1 MKHGVKTPLIP
12 DSRPLT
18 PAFAQKTELLR
29 VKALMNNPDYTEAEE
44 YGKNVSLD
52 EERYSNLSGFHIKS
66 LYGPEDI
73 SKFDYGTDLGL
84 PGEYPF
90 TRGIYRTMYRGKPWT
105 IRQLG
110 SLGSP
115 LEANQR
121 IRQLI
126 QMGST
131 GVSICLDM
139 PTIMGKDSDDPMSEG
154 EVGSCGGVAID
165 SLEDMRNLL
174 EGLPLDAISINFVS
188 NSQSPVIL
196 AMFAAVAGEHGI
208 PLAKLNGTMQNDILK
223 EYQAQKSYY
232 FPPRPSMRLTID
244 TLRFC
249 SENMPLF
256 NPISISGYHLASAG
270 ATPVQELAFTLANG
284 FTYIEE
290 GIKAGLPV
298 DDFAPRL
305 SFFFKVHNDFF
316 ENIAKFRAARRIW
329 SRTIREKYKA
339 GDPRS
344 WRFRVHTQTSGSS
357 LTAQE
362 PENNIMRVT
371 IQALSA
377 VLAGTQSL
385 HTNAFDEAFSIPTP
399 RSEKLALRA
408 QQIIARESG
417 VMNTA
422 DPLGGS
428 YYIEALTNE
437 MESASYEY
445 FREIEN
451 FGGVISAIEKGF
463 YSSVIA
469 DSAFK
474 YQEEIEEKKRIVV
487 GLNEFVTDEETDI
500 ELREPDPAFE
510 KQKVADLIALKK
522 NRDLDVVKTCLN
534 EVRQVIQGTDNVM
547 PALVKAV
554 KSHVTLGEIINV
566 MRETFGEFREESV
579 Y

>member
-1 MKHGVKTPLIP
+1 
-12 DSRPLT
+12 
-18 PAFAQKTELLR
+18 
-29 VKALMNNPDYTEAEE
+29 MNNPNYMEARK
-44 YGKNVSLD
+44 YGEDVSLD
-52 EERYSNLSGFHIKS
+52 EELYRNLSGFHIKS

-73 SKFDYGTDLGL
+73 PKFDYGTDLGL

-115 LEANQR
+115 SEANRR

-139 PTIMGKDSDDPMSEG
+139 PTIMGRDSDDSMSEG

-174 EGLPLDAISINFVS
+174 EGLPLDEISINFVS

-196 AMFAAVAGEHGI
+196 AMFVAVAGEQGI

-290 GIKAGLPV
+290 GIKAGLSV
-298 DDFAPRL
+298 DSFAPRL
-305 SFFFKVHNDFF
+305 SFFFKAHNDFF
-316 ENIAKFRAARRIW
+316 ENIAKYRAARRIW
-329 SRTIREKYKA
+329 AKTMREKYKA
-339 GDPRS
+339 KDPRS

-357 LTAQE
+357 LTAQQA
-362 PENNIMRVT
+362 ENNIIRVT

-385 HTNAFDEAFSIPTP
+385 HTNSFDEALSIPTP
-399 RSEKLALRA
+399 RSEKLALRT
-408 QQIIARESG
+408 QQIIANESG
-417 VMNTA
+417 VINTI
-422 DPLGGS
+422 DPLAGS
-428 YYIEALTNE
+428 YYLESLTDQ
-437 MESASYEY
+437 MESECYRY
-445 FREIEN
+445 FETIEN
-451 FGGVISAIEKGF
+451 LGGVISAIEKGF
-463 YSSVIA
+463 FYRAIA
-469 DSAFK
+469 DSAFR
-474 YQEEIEEKKRIVV
+474 YQREIEEKKRIIV
-487 GLNEFVTDEETDI
+487 GLNEFVEDEEMDI
-500 ELREPDPAFE
+500 ELRETDPAFE
-510 KQKVADLIALKK
+510 RRKVADLINLKK
-522 NRDLDVVKTCLN
+522 SRDQNLVKNLMN
-534 EVRQVIQGTDNVM
+534 EIREVIQGTDNIM
-547 PALVKAV
+547 PSLIKAV
-554 KSHVTLGEIINV
+554 KSYVTLGEIIGV
-566 MRETFGEFREESV
+566 MREVFGEFREETI

>member
-1 MKHGVKTPLIP
+1 
-12 DSRPLT
+12 
-18 PAFAQKTELLR
+18 
-29 VKALMNNPDYTEAEE
+29 MNNPNYMEARK
-44 YGKNVSLD
+44 YGEDVSLD
-52 EERYSNLSGFHIKS
+52 EELYRNLSGFHIKS
-66 LYGPEDI
+66 LYTPEDI
-73 SKFDYGTDLGL
+73 SQFNYKTDLGQ

-115 LEANQR
+115 SEANRR

-139 PTIMGKDSDDPMSEG
+139 PTIMGRDSDDSMSEG

-174 EGLPLDAISINFVS
+174 EGLPLDEISINFVS

-196 AMFAAVAGEHGI
+196 AMFVAVAGEQGI

-290 GIKAGLPV
+290 GIKAGLSV
-298 DDFAPRL
+298 DSFAPRL
-305 SFFFKVHNDFF
+305 SFFFKAHNDFF
-316 ENIAKFRAARRIW
+316 ENIAKYRAARRIW
-329 SRTIREKYKA
+329 AKTMREKYKA
-339 GDPRS
+339 KDPRS

-357 LTAQE
+357 LTAQQA
-362 PENNIMRVT
+362 ENNIIRVT

-385 HTNAFDEAFSIPTP
+385 HTNSFDEALSIPTP
-399 RSEKLALRA
+399 RSEKLALRT
-408 QQIIARESG
+408 QQIIANESG
-417 VMNTA
+417 VINTI
-422 DPLGGS
+422 DPLAGS
-428 YYIEALTNE
+428 YYLESLTDQ
-437 MESASYEY
+437 MESECYRY
-445 FREIEN
+445 FETIEN
-451 FGGVISAIEKGF
+451 LGGVISAIEKGF
-463 YSSVIA
+463 FYRAIA
-469 DSAFK
+469 DSAFR
-474 YQEEIEEKKRIVV
+474 YQREIEEKKRIIV
-487 GLNEFVTDEETDI
+487 GLNEFVEDEEMDI
-500 ELREPDPAFE
+500 ELRETDPAFE
-510 KQKVADLIALKK
+510 RRKVADLINLKK
-522 NRDLDVVKTCLN
+522 SRDQNLVKNLMN
-534 EVRQVIQGTDNVM
+534 EIREVIQGTDNIM
-547 PALVKAV
+547 PSLIKAV
-554 KSHVTLGEIINV
+554 KSYVTLGEIIGV
-566 MRETFGEFREESV
+566 MREVFGEFREETI

>member
-1 MKHGVKTPLIP
+1 
-12 DSRPLT
+12 
-18 PAFAQKTELLR
+18 
-29 VKALMNNPDYTEAEE
+29 MNNPDYMEARE
-44 YGKNVSLD
+44 YGEDVSLD
-52 EERYSNLSGFHIKS
+52 EERYSNLSGFHIKP

-73 SKFDYGTDLGL
+73 PKFDYGTDLGL

-90 TRGIYRTMYRGKPWT
+90 TRGIYSTMYRGKPWT

-115 LEANQR
+115 SEANRR

-139 PTIMGKDSDDPMSEG
+139 PTIMGRDSDDPMSEG

-165 SLEDMRNLL
+165 SLEDMRNLM
-174 EGLPLDAISINFVS
+174 EGLPLDEISINFVS

-196 AMFAAVAGEHGI
+196 AMFVAVAGEHGI

-290 GIKAGLPV
+290 GIKAGLSV
-298 DDFAPRL
+298 DSFAPRL

-377 VLAGTQSL
+377 VLGGTQSL

-417 VMNTA
+417 VINTA

-437 MESASYEY
+437 MESVSYEY

-451 FGGVISAIEKGF
+451 LGGVISAIEKGF
-463 YSSVIA
+463 YQSAIA

-487 GLNEFVTDEETDI
+487 GLNEFVTDEEVDI
-500 ELREPDPAFE
+500 ELREPDPEFE

-522 NRDLDVVKTCLN
+522 NRDLNVVKTCLN
-534 EVRQVIQGTDNVM
+534 EVRQVIQGSDNVM
-547 PALVKAV
+547 PVLIKAV
-554 KSHVTLGEIINV
+554 KSRVTLGEIINV
-566 MRETFGEFREESV
+566 MRDIFGEFREESI